1 MKLCSQFTHVPSTF
15 ALEFKKQYTMKLE
28 NHNLSVK
35 RRIYSFPQEGESRAE
50 AICRSFKLY
59 TLVEWAAYSKVDI
72 RIETSKNC
80 PLLMGELSQ
89 LMFLLPFFLDV
100 AKVTFSQS
108 FNDANDDKILVE
120 IKAYNRILLKF
131 RK

>member
-1 MKLCSQFTHVPSTF
+1 MFPVLLHWN
-15 ALEFKKQYTMKLE
+15 LKKQDTMKLE

-59 TLVEWAAYSKVDI
+59 TLVEWAAYTKVDI
-72 RIETSKNC
+72 RIETSRKC

-89 LMFLLPFFLDV
+89 LMFLLPFFSDA
-100 AKVTFSQS
+100 AKVSFSQV
-108 FNDANDDKILVE
+108 FNEANEDKILVE
-120 IKAYNRILLKF
+120 INAHNRIA
-131 RK
+131 

>member
-1 MKLCSQFTHVPSTF
+1 MFPVLLHWN
-15 ALEFKKQYTMKLE
+15 LKKQDTMKLE

-35 RRIYSFPQEGESRAE
+35 RRIYSFPQEGESRVE

-59 TLVEWAAYSKVDI
+59 TLVEWVAYSKVDL

-89 LMFLLPFFLDV
+89 LMSLLSFFSDA
-100 AKVTFSQS
+100 AKVSFSQV
-108 FNDANDDKILVE
+108 FNEANKDQYCVKLTF
-120 IKAYNRILLKF
+120 NRL
-131 RK
+131 